1 MVGHQVLIAKYRNT
15 SYGVHPLAVQ
25 EADVLGQVADGRL
38 AAAAIAGFNL
48 ASLFVLL
55 LALASRMIV
64 SIQASRLRSEGWG
77 GGAVWLSPFRD
88 LLSFAIFVA
97 SFLPGP
103 LVWRGH
109 RYELRS
115 DGTLTPS

>member
-1 MVGHQVLIAKYRNT
+1 LGYA
-15 SYGVHPLAVQ
+15 GLAVTNPTPF
-25 EADVLGQVADGRL
+25 ALL
-38 AAAAIAGFNL
+38 AAIFAGFN
-48 ASLFVLL
+48 ATSLFVFL

-64 SIQASRLRSEGWG
+64 SIQASRLCGEGWVG
-77 GGAVWLSPFRD
+77 SAVWLSPFRD
-88 LLSFAIFVA
+88 LLSFVIFVA